1 MDLDGR
7 STLSNLVT
15 MLLVTAQEPG
25 LFLHAAVCMH
35 STMVYVGGTLTGKR
49 RTALPPWTAS
59 GPRRELQLRQWR
71 TRRYAFDRELPRGT
85 LGPSGA

>member
-7 STLSNLVT
+7 STLSNLDFVT

-35 STMVYVGGTLTGKR
+35 STMV
-49 RTALPPWTAS
+49 
-59 GPRRELQLRQWR
+59 
-71 TRRYAFDRELPRGT
+71 
-85 LGPSGA
+85 